1 MNIGY
6 ASDQSGVTRKTIR
19 YYEEIGLILP
29 DRHDNGYR
37 DYDDADI
44 HKLKFLKRSRGL
56 GFSIE
61 ECRTL
66 MSLYENQ
73 HRSSSEV
80 KSLAS
85 QKLAEIDTKI
95 EELVGLKKTLS
106 SLVQACHGDD
116 RPDCPIL
123 DDLAGEK
130 H

>member
-1 MNIGY
+1 MNIGL

-29 DRHDNGYR
+29 ERHDNGYR

-66 MSLYENQ
+66 MSLYEDQ

-80 KSLAS
+80 KTLAS
-85 QKLAEIDTKI
+85 QKLIEIDTKI
-95 EELVGLKKTLS
+95 EELMGLKNTLS
-106 SLVQACHGDD
+106 SLINACHGDD